1 MANTIH
7 SVLEI
12 SVQGADAIAKAA
24 KDMKD
29 LGAGLGSA
37 ALKAGHFGGAAV
49 GAVAGGGYSMARSTV
64 TTSASLLKSTLD
76 TLANN
81 FSKLNSIAGKIV
93 NPNSVFSNMAH
104 MFTVAGLV
112 DTSKAI
118 NQRAFY
124 SNAVG
129 INPNAMMRLG
139 ATYGRF
145 GDPSRQLGAIAGEQA
160 APYSLPFA
168 VSGMSQQQVRGM
180 GTEDLLSKMTDVARR
195 YAKSPNWGA
204 NQMTLEATGLSQ
216 MFSVEDMLRL
226 KNMTDEEYETVKKFN
241 EEMKEATK
249 LVSRQSWQD
258 FAMKREVGMA
268 KIETLLQNQ
277 AVKLLDPVTHAI
289 DAVFN
294 QLESGPAA
302 DLLSRGINHAAELIN
317 EFAKALESGN
327 WSTLFNILKGDFEA
341 VGKFI
346 MDSAE
351 KAWKYVHDF
360 FQKNFAEETK
370 TFDEFMNKAKEF
382 AKDLWDLRPTMQELR
397 DMTHELYLAFERVK
411 TFLDGWGIHI
421 GSGPAPAGGGVMNG
435 MQNMIQGTTGV
446 NRVHG
451 QFADLFN
458 RAGAKYGVDPFAL
471 SALAGTESS
480 YNPNALSRKG
490 AQGLGQLMPGTF
502 EQYAGRGANPYDP
515 EVNIDAEA
523 QHFKKLLDKFGG
535 DVDMAVAAYNAG
547 EFDPHIKQGK
557 IPPYKET
564 QRQLREYHKRYGEL
578 KGATEPSIPD
588 QISSGVKATAEELR
602 NWAATRR
609 QRRREI
615 SEGMKQELRG
625 YDQHSSN
632 HIPSAGGGI
641 RLSINNNT
649 PADISMQ
656 AALMGGA
663 IYG

>member
-1 MANTIH
+1 
-7 SVLEI
+7 
-12 SVQGADAIAKAA
+12 
-24 KDMKD
+24 
-29 LGAGLGSA
+29 
-37 ALKAGHFGGAAV
+37 
-49 GAVAGGGYSMARSTV
+49 
-64 TTSASLLKSTLD
+64 
-76 TLANN
+76 
-81 FSKLNSIAGKIV
+81 
-93 NPNSVFSNMAH
+93 
-104 MFTVAGLV
+104 
-112 DTSKAI
+112 
-118 NQRAFY
+118 
-124 SNAVG
+124 
-129 INPNAMMRLG
+129 
-139 ATYGRF
+139 
-145 GDPSRQLGAIAGEQA
+145 
-160 APYSLPFA
+160 
-168 VSGMSQQQVRGM
+168 
-180 GTEDLLSKMTDVARR
+180 
-195 YAKSPNWGA
+195 
-204 NQMTLEATGLSQ
+204 MTLEATGLSQ

-294 QLESGPAA
+294 QLESGPAS

-327 WSTLFNILKGDFEA
+327 WSTLFNILKGDFES

-346 MDSAE
+346 IDSAE

-421 GSGPAPAGGGVMNG
+421 GSGPAPAGGGAMNG

-523 QHFKKLLDKFGG
+523 QHFKRLLDKFGG